1 MDNPLLTLNDRQRI
15 AEDKAKREL
24 LVILQ
29 RERKQTEQEEAR
41 RKKQKDDLK
50 LWYKDIE
57 TDKQTRKKQEEM
69 RTQIEKLSIQN
80 QQHELESSAQRTRRL
95 R

>member
-1 MDNPLLTLNDRQRI
+1 MHKDNKRLDNPLLTLNDRQRI

-29 RERKQTEQEEAR
+29 RERQQTEQEEAR
-41 RKKQKDDLK
+41 RQKQKDDLR

-57 TDKQTRKKQEEM
+57 TDKQARKKQEEV
-69 RTQIEKLSIQN
+69 RTKIEKISIEN
-80 QQHELESSAQRTRRL
+80 Q
-95 R
+95 